1 MIKFIRSEFYPKKL
15 KLFSNEI
22 VDFLGRLIIKSN
34 INKKFE
40 ILEISSLKDIKEF
53 SILFVNDSTFKI
65 KNCDKD
71 FIILTDKP
79 NFFDQYDNLQI
90 ILVNDFNKSYN
101 LIINHLYLHEDS
113 LNFSDDF
120 IFKNDSYFS
129 KFSNIDKSSKIGKNC
144 LIGRGVKIGKNTII
158 KNNVIIKNSI
168 IGDNVIIGDNSTIGS
183 SGFGFDLK
191 NMGSKDL
198 YPHIGIV
205 YICNNVCVG
214 SNCTFDRGKI
224 DSTYIGENSM
234 IDNLVH
240 LAHNVYIGQNA
251 CIAAQSGFAGSVTV
265 GSHFICGGQSAFNG
279 HINIGNNV
287 IVAGK
292 SGVTKNLSDN
302 SIVAGFPATD
312 INKWKKSIILSR
324 KKNA

>member
-1 MIKFIRSEFYPKKL
+1 MSNFLRSEFYPKNL
-15 KLFSNEI
+15 KLFSSEVN
-22 VDFLGRLIIKSN
+22 DLLGNLIIKSN

-40 ILEISSLKDIKEF
+40 ILEISSLKNIKDF
-53 SILFVNDSTFKI
+53 SILFVNDNRFKI
-65 KNCDKD
+65 KDLKKD
-71 FIILTDKP
+71 FIIVTDKP
-79 NFFDQYDNLQI
+79 NIFSQNNSLQI
-90 ILVNDFNKSYN
+90 VLVDNYNKSYN
-101 LIINHLYLHEDS
+101 SIINHLYLHEDS
-113 LNFSDDF
+113 LNYDDNF
-120 IFKNDSYFS
+120 INKDGSFLS
-129 KFSNIDKSSKIGKNC
+129 KFSYIDKSSKIGKNC

-205 YICNNVCVG
+205 HISNNVCIG
-214 SNCTFDRGKI
+214 SNCSFDRGKI

-240 LAHNVYIGQNA
+240 LAHNVYIGPNA

-287 IVAGK
+287 TVAGK

-312 INKWKKSIILSR
+312 INKWKKSIILNR
-324 KKNA
+324 KKNV

>member
-1 MIKFIRSEFYPKKL
+1 MIKFIRSEFYPKKQ
-15 KLFSNEI
+15 KLFSSEI
-22 VDFLGRLIIKSN
+22 VDFLGSLIIKSN

-40 ILEISSLKDIKEF
+40 ILDISSLKDIKEF

-101 LIINHLYLHEDS
+101 SIINHLYLHEDS

-120 IFKNDSYFS
+120 IFNNDSYFS